1 MLNLWAI
8 KVNARTGGGEG
19 KTPVTMACPDDHWEC
34 KSSNYLSWKVKVM
47 LKKNMKIS
55 GRVSLRVMQTSPWSC
70 DRAAAIRTR

>member
-47 LKKNMKIS
+47 LKKNM
-55 GRVSLRVMQTSPWSC
+55 
-70 DRAAAIRTR
+70 